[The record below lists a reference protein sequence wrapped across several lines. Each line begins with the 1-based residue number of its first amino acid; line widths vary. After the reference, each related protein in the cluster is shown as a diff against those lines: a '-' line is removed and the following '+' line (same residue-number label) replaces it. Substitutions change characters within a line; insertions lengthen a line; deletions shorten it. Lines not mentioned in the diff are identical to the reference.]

1 MYSITTGHFIIMLN
15 KFFAFRTCELHMF
28 CYVWTPFNILKLF
41 YQYLF
46 LYSVIESYLSC
57 WYRDEQQMN

>member
-1 MYSITTGHFIIMLN
+1 MYSIMTGYFIIKLN
-15 KFFAFRTCELHMF
+15 KFFFAFRTCELHMF
-28 CYVWTPFNILKLF
+28 YVWTPFNIRKLF

-46 LYSVIESYLSC
+46 LYSVLESYLSC